1 MHLVMAF
8 PNVFFH
14 DMRPM
19 ATMEPMQV
27 DENGKAVLLDDLDV
41 EHLEL
46 PTTQI

>member
-19 ATMEPMQV
+19 ATMEPLARGE
-27 DENGKAVLLDDLDV
+27 DGKAVLLEDLDIESCGTV
-41 EHLEL
+41 N
-46 PTTQI
+46 